1 VNCEHFKS
9 LIPAHHDAELDA
21 ANTQQVEQHLADC
34 PQCFNIARNL
44 DTLRTSLRDE
54 SLRFRA
60 PAELRQKIRNSAV
73 LAGRVNSA
81 PTSRRIPWW
90 QFGSL
95 AAAAAV
101 ALSFITQFWSL
112 HPENAVLAE
121 LTSSHVRS
129 LMANHLTDVTSTDQ
143 HTVKPW
149 FDGKIDF
156 APQVKDF
163 RDSGYPLLGGRLD
176 YIESRPVAAL
186 VYARQKHMINIFV
199 WPAEGSDAAPRAFE
213 RNGYHLIQWH
223 AHGMTCWAVSDLNEK
238 ELMDF
243 ALLSRGN

>member
-1 VNCEHFKS
+1 MNCQQIRA

-21 ANTQQVEQHLADC
+21 ANTREVEQHLADC

-60 PAELRQKIRNSAV
+60 PTELRQKIRNSAV
-73 LAGRVNSA
+73 LAGRANSA
-81 PTSRRIPWW
+81 PASRRIPWW

-101 ALSFITQFWSL
+101 ALSFIFQFWSL

-163 RDSGYPLLGGRLD
+163 RDSGFPLLGGRLD
-176 YIESRPVAAL
+176 YIESRSVTAL
-186 VYARQKHMINIFV
+186 VYARQKHMINLFV
-199 WPAEGSDAAPRAFE
+199 WPTAEGSDSQRHAPSSATA
-213 RNGYHLIQWH
+213 IISSS
-223 AHGMTCWAVSDLNEK
+223 GMPTA
-238 ELMDF
+238 
-243 ALLSRGN
+243 

>member
-1 VNCEHFKS
+1 M
-9 LIPAHHDAELDA
+9 
-21 ANTQQVEQHLADC
+21 
-34 PQCFNIARNL
+34 
-44 DTLRTSLRDE
+44 
-54 SLRFRA
+54 
-60 PAELRQKIRNSAV
+60 
-73 LAGRVNSA
+73 LAGRVGKSPGA
-81 PTSRRIPWW
+81 ARQIPWW
-90 QFGSL
+90 KLGGL
-95 AAAAAV
+95 AAAAMAV
-101 ALSFITQFWSL
+101 LSFTFQFWSL
-112 HPENAVLAE
+112 HPENTVLAE

-176 YIESRPVAAL
+176 YIESRSVAAL
-186 VYARQKHMINIFV
+186 VYARQKHMINLFV
-199 WPAEGSDAAPRAFE
+199 WPADGSDTAPRAYE

-223 AHGMTCWAVSDLNEK
+223 AHGMNCWAVSDLNEK

-243 ALLSRGN
+243 AILSRGNG